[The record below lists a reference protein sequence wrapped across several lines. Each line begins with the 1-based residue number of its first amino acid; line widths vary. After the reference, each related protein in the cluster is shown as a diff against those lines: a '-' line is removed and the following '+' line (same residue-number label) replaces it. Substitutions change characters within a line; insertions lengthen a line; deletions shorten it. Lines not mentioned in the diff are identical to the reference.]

1 MTNNDQISPISAA
14 ATENPTPAAAAGAT
28 RSDSDPSILAHVE
41 QYHATRCAASPI
53 YAFLLGTPADKPL
66 VRFTHARKGLFTAR
80 LRLEAQHLNSA
91 GGIHGSVSA
100 TLVDWAGGLAIA
112 AWDLRPAT
120 GVSVDINISY
130 LSSARLGD
138 EIEIEGRVERVGSNL
153 AFTEVRIFK
162 VDAHGE
168 RGPVVASGRHT
179 KFVRD
184 TKKS

>member
-1 MTNNDQISPISAA
+1 M
-14 ATENPTPAAAAGAT
+14 ATPDDTTPALATAKEAPAAAPTGSSQSEQSDAAT
-28 RSDSDPSILAHVE
+28 LAHIE
-41 QYHATRCAASPI
+41 HYHATRCAASPI
-53 YAFLLGTPADKPL
+53 YAFLLGTPATGPL

-80 LRLEAQHLNSA
+80 LRLGAQHLNSG
-91 GGIHGSVSA
+91 GGIHGAVSA

-112 AWDLRPAT
+112 AWDLRAAT

-138 EIEIEGRVERVGSNL
+138 EIEIEGRVERVGANL

-162 VDAHGE
+162 VVDATGE

-179 KFVRD
+179 KFVRE
-184 TKKS
+184 TKK

>member
-1 MTNNDQISPISAA
+1 MAAHDQGTPALA
-14 ATENPTPAAAAGAT
+14 QATESPATAGVSASPST
-28 RSDSDPSILAHVE
+28 NDSDPSILAHVE
-41 QYHATRCAASPI
+41 HYHATRCTASPI
-53 YAFLLGTPADKPL
+53 YAFLLGEKDGSL

-80 LRLEAQHLNSA
+80 LLLAAQHLNSA

-112 AWDLRPAT
+112 AWDLRAAT

-138 EIEIEGRVERVGSNL
+138 EVEIEGRVERVGSNL

-162 VDAHGE
+162 VDARGE
-168 RGPVVASGRHT
+168 RGAVVASGRHT
-179 KFVRD
+179 KFVKG
-184 TKKS
+184 TKN

>member
-1 MTNNDQISPISAA
+1 MAA
-14 ATENPTPAAAAGAT
+14 HDEVTPALAPAFTESSADASIT
-28 RSDSDPSILAHVE
+28 PQSDPPTLAHIE
-41 QYHATRCAASPI
+41 HYHATRCTASPI
-53 YAFLLGTPADKPL
+53 YAFLLGTPTDPL

-80 LRLEAQHLNSA
+80 LRLGVQHLNSA

-112 AWDLRPAT
+112 AWDLRSAT

-138 EIEIEGRVERVGSNL
+138 EVEIEGRVERVGGNL

-162 VDAHGE
+162 VDRNAE
-168 RGPVVASGRHT
+168 RGAVVASGRHT

-184 TKKS
+184 TTKK

>member
-1 MTNNDQISPISAA
+1 MATQDQA
-14 ATENPTPAAAAGAT
+14 TPAPAPAT
-28 RSDSDPSILAHVE
+28 TDQSPTAQSDSEPSILAHVE
-41 QYHATRCAASPI
+41 HYHATRCAASPI
-53 YAFLLGTPADKPL
+53 YAFLLGTPADTPL

-80 LRLEAQHLNSA
+80 LRLDARHLNSA
-91 GGIHGSVSA
+91 GAIHGSVSA

-162 VDAHGE
+162 VDAGGE
-168 RGPVVASGRHT
+168 RGAVVASGRHT
-179 KFVRD
+179 KFVRE
-184 TKKS
+184 TKKK